1 MYTTTD
7 LPFKPTRKLS
17 HSIIAPFELR
27 DVFLIGVQGVQ
38 KAVVGVDRLPGQ
50 LPENLALFPYKLL
63 QTTEGPAVELG
74 VIIERFDPVLEEPS
88 GEPHAALLRL
98 ESLVHGGLVP
108 LAGEPVQSLRGIPV
122 SPRVSLVHYRPPSH
136 PYDTRSI

>member
-27 DVFLIGVQGVQ
+27 DIFLIGVQGVQ
-38 KAVVGVDRLPGQ
+38 KAIVGVDRLPGQ
-50 LPENLALFPYKLL
+50 LSKNLALFPYQLL

-74 VIIERFDPVLEEPS
+74 VVIERFDPVLEKPP
-88 GEPHAALLRL
+88 GEPHAALLRF
-98 ESLVHGGLVP
+98 ESLVHGRFVP
-108 LAGEPVQSLRGIPV
+108 LAGEPVQSLRGVSIP
-122 SPRVSLVHYRPPSH
+122 PRVSLVHHRPPF
-136 PYDTRSI
+136 PPL